1 VSDAFIWPDDGRFD
15 DRGRALFCVRRG
27 CEEPVTQPASGVRL
41 YCSGACKQFA
51 RNERQSKRR
60 PSASRTIEELK
71 TEAGPGLCI
80 ICGEPVRQTPK
91 QKPARIHRGDCL
103 RTYKSIHKSETRT
116 DIGRAA
122 P

>member
-27 CEEPVTQPASGVRL
+27 CEEPVTQ
-41 YCSGACKQFA
+41 QFA